1 MIITDSTPLSSSATV
16 GFPLE
21 KVKEAVTFLLN
32 NYSQYF
38 IAKKNGINNDLGT
51 YIFDR
56 PKGIDTPTIRI
67 TLSSI
72 SDNQT
77 KVDIN
82 CSSQSMTTS
91 SADYQ
96 LAITEVQNILAA
108 KLNGKSDQEIL
119 EVLKMN
125 NSGNGV
131 WGCIKGIGCLVVIV
145 VMIIYLISGFINILK

>member
-1 MIITDSTPLSSSATV
+1 MIITDSTPLSSSVTV
-16 GFPLE
+16 DFPLE
-21 KVKEAVTFLLN
+21 KVKEAVSFLLN
-32 NYSQYF
+32 KYPQYF

-56 PKGIDTPTIRI
+56 PKGIDTPTMRI
-67 TLSSI
+67 TLSAI

-82 CSSQSMTTS
+82 CSSQSMTAS

-96 LAITEVQNILAA
+96 VAITEVQNILAA

-119 EVLKMN
+119 EVLKKN

-131 WGCIKGIGCLVVIV
+131 WGCIKSIGCVVIV
-145 VMIIYLISGFINILK
+145 AIIIIYIFGGFINISK